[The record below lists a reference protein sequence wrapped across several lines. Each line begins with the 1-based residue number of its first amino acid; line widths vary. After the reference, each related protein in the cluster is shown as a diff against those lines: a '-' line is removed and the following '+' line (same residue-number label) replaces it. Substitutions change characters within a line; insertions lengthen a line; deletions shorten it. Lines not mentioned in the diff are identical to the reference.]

1 MKPLQ
6 PNSGSSRAQITLRI
20 ARVSDTPELLRL
32 IRAYYRFDGIR
43 FQQSVID
50 AALRKLLRNRSLGRI
65 WIMRDGVKPAGY
77 VMLTFN
83 YDLEF
88 GGLEGIVTDLF
99 IESEYRNRG
108 LGRNALEL
116 VDDYCRSA
124 GIRTV
129 ELQVEEHNKNAQ
141 AFYRKLGFR
150 RLTRIVMSR
159 DLRQH

>member
-1 MKPLQ
+1 MKQFQ
-6 PNSGSSRAQITLRI
+6 PNSGSSCAQITFRV
-20 ARVSDTPELLRL
+20 ARVSDAPELLRL

-43 FQQSVID
+43 FQKSVID

-77 VMLTFN
+77 VLLTFN

-99 IESEYRNRG
+99 IESEYRTRG
-108 LGRNALEL
+108 LGRSALET

-150 RLTRIVMSR
+150 RLSRIVMLR
-159 DLRQH
+159 DVRQH

>member
-1 MKPLQ
+1 MKHFQ
-6 PNSGSSRAQITLRI
+6 QNSCPQITLRI
-20 ARVSDTPELLRL
+20 ARASDAPELLRL

-43 FQQSVID
+43 FQKSVID

-65 WIMRDGVKPAGY
+65 WIMRDGVKPVGY

-99 IESEYRNRG
+99 IESAYRNRG
-108 LGRNALEL
+108 LGRGALET

-124 GIRTV
+124 GIRAV
-129 ELQVEEHNKNAQ
+129 ELQVEQHNRDAQ
-141 AFYRKLGFR
+141 TFYRKLGFR

-159 DLRQH
+159 DVRHH